1 MARLLVMLE
10 VPSNTKLADQEIQAA
25 IWQLAD
31 PNLTFPN
38 APSGLSLTQ
47 VNTFE
52 NDAKANP
59 LTSGFEVLTDSD
71 NKYQEYV
78 VLTPEPSTFD
88 GGCRPYWFVHVFPKQ
103 SHFEKVDSWLV
114 ITESATSAL
123 DWTDEEQPRGTLR
136 IFPGRGARAST
147 DAGSIVKYLDK
158 MERNLRKSSAD

>member
-1 MARLLVMLE
+1 MARLIVMLE
-10 VPSNTKLADQEIQAA
+10 VPSNTKLTDQEIQAA

-38 APSGLSLTQ
+38 APSGFSLTQ

-78 VLTPEPSTFD
+78 VLTPEPSTFLMV
-88 GGCRPYWFVHVFPKQ
+88 GAGLIGLFMFSRNRAISKR
-103 SHFEKVDSWLV
+103 S
-114 ITESATSAL
+114 I
-123 DWTDEEQPRGTLR
+123 
-136 IFPGRGARAST
+136 PGW
-147 DAGSIVKYLDK
+147 
-158 MERNLRKSSAD
+158 

>member
-1 MARLLVMLE
+1 MLE
-10 VPSNTKLADQEIQAA
+10 VPSNTKLTDQEIQAA

-38 APSGLSLTQ
+38 APSGFSLTQ

-136 IFPGRGARAST
+136 IFPGRGGAREH
-147 DAGSIVKYLDK
+147 GCWQYRQIFG
-158 MERNLRKSSAD
+158 

>member
-1 MARLLVMLE
+1 MLE

-59 LTSGFEVLTDSD
+59 LTSGFEALTDSD

-88 GGCRPYWFVHVFPKQ
+88 GGCRPIGFFMFSRNRAISKR
-103 SHFEKVDSWLV
+103 S
-114 ITESATSAL
+114 I
-123 DWTDEEQPRGTLR
+123 
-136 IFPGRGARAST
+136 PGW
-147 DAGSIVKYLDK
+147 
-158 MERNLRKSSAD
+158 

>member
-59 LTSGFEVLTDSD
+59 LTSGFEALTDSD

-78 VLTPEPSTFD
+78 VLTPEPSTFLI
-88 GGCRPYWFVHVFPKQ
+88 V
-103 SHFEKVDSWLV
+103 
-114 ITESATSAL
+114 
-123 DWTDEEQPRGTLR
+123 
-136 IFPGRGARAST
+136 GAGLIGLFMFSRNRAISKR
-147 DAGSIVKYLDK
+147 SI
-158 MERNLRKSSAD
+158 